1 MAGRGN
7 PRPVRGEPTPKEC
20 GAPFPHLEWY
30 VLLAAAYSQNR
41 VSHHCDLTSKRCALD
56 MHVLKTEPII
66 AELRV
71 PIGSAGLL
79 LHLRRRAIVL
89 WGDAPGGG
97 NIPAHQ
103 VGRGVWSLGVRI
115 AHASR
120 GSGVHP
126 PAVLPLLRIDPRWG
140 GWHEGVMG
148 GRMRDRCSRGVLH
161 GRDDGGRGP
170 G

>member
-1 MAGRGN
+1 
-7 PRPVRGEPTPKEC
+7 
-20 GAPFPHLEWY
+20 
-30 VLLAAAYSQNR
+30 
-41 VSHHCDLTSKRCALD
+41 

-79 LHLRRRAIVL
+79 LHLRSRAIVL
-89 WGDAPGGG
+89 LGDAPGGG
-97 NIPAHQ
+97 NVPADQ
-103 VGRGVWSLGVRI
+103 VGRGVWTLGVSI
-115 AHASR
+115 GHASS
-120 GSGVHP
+120 GSCVHP

-140 GWHEGVMG
+140 RWHEGVMG
-148 GRMRDRCSRGVLH
+148 GRMRDRHLRGVLH